1 MTRILAE
8 EGDITEAALDA
19 VVNAA
24 NTGLQLGA
32 GVAGAIRRRGGE
44 SIQEECDRI
53 GPIPLGEAALTGAG
67 DLPASFV
74 LHAATMDLG
83 GETGEGPLRSATRRC
98 LELASERGLR
108 SIAFPALGTGIG
120 GFPLRRCAEVMLE
133 EARRHVD
140 EGTSLEEIR
149 FVLMGEPAYRVFEE
163 VLDSERIRRQMEK
176 LRSQTQ

>member
-8 EGDITEAALDA
+8 EGDLTEATLDA

-24 NTGLQLGA
+24 NTSLQLGA

-53 GPIPLGEAALTGAG
+53 GPIPLGDAALTGGG
-67 DLPASFV
+67 DLPAGCV
-74 LHAATMDLG
+74 LHAATMELG
-83 GETGEGPLRSATRRC
+83 GETGEAALRSATRRC
-98 LELASERGLR
+98 LELASEQGLR

-149 FVLMGEPAYRVFEE
+149 FVLMGEPAYRVFEQ
-163 VLDSERIRRQMEK
+163 VLDSERIRTQMEK
-176 LRSQTQ
+176 LRSPTP